1 MPEEYQLVAESL
13 PPAPIGERRRYDTLE
28 KYGFFSSL
36 FFFSSKRMRKEKGGG
51 ENKGQF
57 KEIEGV
63 L

>member
-36 FFFSSKRMRKEKGGG
+36 FFFFFKEDEKGEGGG
-51 ENKGQF
+51 E
-57 KEIEGV
+57 
-63 L
+63 